1 MKPFSRLR
9 KLSSIR
15 KNRADKE
22 PVSSSR
28 SGLSASKKT
37 SAKVFAVGLLVSAIL
52 ILAPTVFLSG
62 AAPQKPV
69 VGGGGGIGTGLKPTY
84 SPATAFVETPAVR
97 DLKFEAPTAEETE
110 KLSINR
116 TEREKNAENAERVKP
131 EP

>member
-1 MKPFSRLR
+1 MKPFLR

-28 SGLSASKKT
+28 PGLTASKKAY
-37 SAKVFAVGLLVSAIL
+37 AKVFAVGLLVSAIL

-84 SPATAFVETPAVR
+84 SQATAFVETPAVR
-97 DLKFEAPTAEETE
+97 DLQFEAPTAEET
-110 KLSINR
+110 
-116 TEREKNAENAERVKP
+116 
-131 EP
+131 